1 MKKKLL
7 IFCSLAILVFLPELK
22 TNSFDFPTKVLAQN
36 KGQKL
41 IESLIYVFQANSLV
55 EEADKYVEQKK
66 YLLAISY
73 FEEAIKLINQAESCV
88 SQENLP
94 LKEKK
99 KLRNSLQKQ
108 KESINKM
115 KEITAIMMLREQ
127 LIKELE
133 EEPPPEKVKP
143 KIPGKTMPK
152 LDM

>member
-1 MKKKLL
+1 MKTKIM

-22 TNSFDFPTKVLAQN
+22 TNGFDFPAKVLAQN

-41 IESLIYVFQANSLV
+41 IESLIYVFKANSQV
-55 EEADKYVEQKK
+55 EEAGKCFEQKK

-115 KEITAIMMLREQ
+115 KEITAIMILREQ

-133 EEPPPEKVKP
+133 EEPPPEKLKP
-143 KIPGKTMPK
+143 KIPNKTMPK